1 MTWASVAEVL
11 AITGQGV
18 ETVDVAVASGV
29 IDIYANR
36 TESASAGLMARDLGW
51 LKSATAW
58 QCVWQKDQPGYEARS
73 VASSYS
79 QDGLTVSHTAEWNV
93 ALAPLAARALKN
105 LSWKGSRTLRVANV
119 RVPVGLANA
128 RDFTNE
134 ASDRLT
140 DWDDVS

>member
-1 MTWASVAEVL
+1 MWASAAEVL

-29 IDIYANR
+29 IEIYANR
-36 TESASAGLMARDLGW
+36 TEAASAGLTTRDLGW

-58 QCVWQKDQPGYEARS
+58 QCVWQIDQPGYSARS

-79 QDGLTVSHTAEWNV
+79 QDGMSVSHSAEWNV

-105 LSWKGSRTLRVANV
+105 LSWKGSRTIRVANV
-119 RVPVGLANA
+119 RVPAGLADA
-128 RDFTNE
+128 RDFLNE
-134 ASDRLT
+134 ASDAYSEWSR
-140 DWDDVS
+140 